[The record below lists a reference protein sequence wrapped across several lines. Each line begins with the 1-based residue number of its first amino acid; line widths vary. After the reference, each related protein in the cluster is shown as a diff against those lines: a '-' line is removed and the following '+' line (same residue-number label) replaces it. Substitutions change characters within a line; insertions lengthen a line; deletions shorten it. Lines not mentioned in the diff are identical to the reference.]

1 MYKDE
6 YEEYTYWCWSVKV
19 NLPGGSEGVAGALVV
34 DGYGVLVIG
43 SKVKQWHEK
52 LKKGNDS

>member
-6 YEEYTYWCWSVKV
+6 YGECTYWCWSVKV

-34 DGYGVLVIG
+34 DGVLVIG